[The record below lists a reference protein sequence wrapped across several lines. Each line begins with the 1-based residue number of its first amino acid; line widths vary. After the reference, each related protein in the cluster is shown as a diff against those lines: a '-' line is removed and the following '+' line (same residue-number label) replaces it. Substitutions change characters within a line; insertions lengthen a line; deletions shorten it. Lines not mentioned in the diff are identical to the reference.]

1 TSIIIQ
7 PGKYHEATLCTYKDH
22 RMAMSLAL
30 AGLRIPGINI
40 EDPNCVA
47 KTYPGFFKDLEKLV
61 SQNQ

>member
-1 TSIIIQ
+1 
-7 PGKYHEATLCTYKDH
+7 
-22 RMAMSLAL
+22 MAMSLAL
-30 AGLRIPGINI
+30 AGLRIPGIII